1 MNTKISNIQISI
13 KKEVEETRDI
23 SIPCFFKESGYE
35 RYFAV
40 LDEETQVRLTVLSSL
55 GYTNIMH
62 GTIDGRDLS
71 NAYKEYE
78 LCTEEEFMTAYN
90 KAHES
95 IRLAP
100 VIKTGML
107 YDEEKVNALKNSIAL

>member
-1 MNTKISNIQISI
+1 MNTKVSNIQISI
-13 KKEVEETRDI
+13 KKEVEETRQVN
-23 SIPCFFKESGYE
+23 IPCFFKTND
-35 RYFAV
+35 RDKYFAV
-40 LDEETQVRLTVLSSL
+40 LDEETQVSL
-55 GYTNIMH
+55 LVINDYTCIRHSNV
-62 GTIDGRDLS
+62 DNRDLS
-71 NAYKEYE
+71 EAYRDMD
-78 LCTEEEFMTAYN
+78 LCTEEEFMAAYN